1 MLRTQLP
8 LILLGPQLR
17 ACLPRESQFQFLMAM
32 NPALEL
38 LK

>member
-8 LILLGPQLR
+8 LISPALLPLDY
-17 ACLPRESQFQFLMAM
+17 LPRESQFQFLMAM

-38 LK
+38 LR